1 MLPGMRLWKKKRR
14 WSLKIKKLEKKL
26 KQLEG
31 ANTSSVN
38 SKNNTSRS
46 SSILFSNASTQ
57 TATTSEKSLSQVALN
72 CLICGK
78 LCEDSNHLKKHS
90 EADHKLVREKRLA
103 E

>member
-1 MLPGMRLWKKKRR
+1 MEEKKKMV
-14 WSLKIKKLEKKL
+14 IENKKLEKKL

-57 TATTSEKSLSQVALN
+57 TATTSEKSLLQVSLN